1 MPIARLHLVPAAL
14 LVALAAAPA
23 RATPDATPPDDGARV
38 STTHVKPMRQTT
50 REPLRPPRPK
60 APAPRARESDVDS
73 EREYW
78 RHHGVG

>member
-23 RATPDATPPDDGARV
+23 WATPDATPPDDAARI
-38 STTHVKPMRQTT
+38 STTHVKPVRQIT
-50 REPLRPPRPK
+50 REPVKPRTK
-60 APAPRARESDVDS
+60 APAPRPRETDVDT
-73 EREYW
+73 EREHW

>member
-1 MPIARLHLVPAAL
+1 MSNASFRLVPAVL

-38 STTHVKPMRQTT
+38 STTHVKPMRQIT

-60 APAPRARESDVDS
+60 APAPRAREPDVDT
-73 EREYW
+73 EREHW